1 MFSQVES
8 IKVNLPKWLEV
19 FGQRYVASLKV
30 EDRMQFVIEAA
41 MKNIE
46 MQTGGPFAAAVFELG
61 SGKLISLGVNLVTT
75 QGLSILHA
83 EILAI
88 SLAQRKLN
96 TYDLDTSEEHA
107 YELVTSTEPCA
118 MCLGS
123 IPWSGIRQVVTGAS
137 DQDARDIGFDE
148 GPKPEDWV
156 KALTTRGI
164 YVVSHK
170 LQSRARAVLKS
181 YLKSKGEI
189 YNSREASFES
199 LPINKSE

>member
-1 MFSQVES
+1 MFSQVSS
-8 IKVNLPKWLEV
+8 IEVNLPKWLEA
-19 FGQRYVASLKV
+19 FGQRYSTSLNV
-30 EDRMQFVIEAA
+30 EERMQFVISAA

-46 MQTGGPFAAAVFELG
+46 MQTGGPFAAAVFELK
-61 SGKLISLGVNLVTT
+61 SGKLVSLGVNLVTT

-88 SLAQRKLN
+88 SLAQRKLK
-96 TYDLDTSEEHA
+96 TYDLGANAQQA

-156 KALTTRGI
+156 KALTKRGI
-164 YVVSHK
+164 YVVSHI
-170 LQSRARAVLKS
+170 QQNTARAVLKS
-181 YLKSKGEI
+181 YLKAQGEI
-189 YNSREASFES
+189 YNSRDASVDS